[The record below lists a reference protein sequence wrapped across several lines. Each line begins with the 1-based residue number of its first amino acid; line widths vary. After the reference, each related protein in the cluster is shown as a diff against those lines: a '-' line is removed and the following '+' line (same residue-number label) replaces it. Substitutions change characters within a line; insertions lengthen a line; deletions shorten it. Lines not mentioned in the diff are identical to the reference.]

1 MPPGGTLSATCWHD
15 CLVVTEPIEGHT
27 ETMPFPGASGRKG
40 AVGSE
45 APFLFVGCGVCSS
58 AFSEASYSLI
68 LCRLQGHVKSR
79 IAPLAWSIFSCCAA
93 GSVSSACT
101 RSESVI
107 TTAWR
112 ASLRGLSLGNVVIA
126 SAAMYL
132 ACRSTLIVSLLFG
145 LVDSAAL
152 AASVASS
159 SSLMPTI
166 CVGAEHSYVTESNVW
181 LHRT

>member
-1 MPPGGTLSATCWHD
+1 
-15 CLVVTEPIEGHT
+15 
-27 ETMPFPGASGRKG
+27 
-40 AVGSE
+40 
-45 APFLFVGCGVCSS
+45 
-58 AFSEASYSLI
+58 
-68 LCRLQGHVKSR
+68 RLQVRHQIS
-79 IAPLAWSIFSCCAA
+79 AA

-132 ACRSTLIVSLLFG
+132 ACRSTLIASLLFG
-145 LVDSAAL
+145 LVDRAAL
-152 AASVASS
+152 VACVAFS

-166 CVGAEHSYVTESNVW
+166 CVGEEHSYVTESNVRPHPN
-181 LHRT
+181 LANNLFASSCDNLRPTISFGTATYDQVRGLR